1 MYHPCPFSVAPSTT
15 LNVSGWFAG
24 SAGGQGSG
32 SLMDDSSIAGA
43 DSGNDSV
50 DITIGW
56 LNSSDSRISIDD
68 SVNNSPDTFTGGLN
82 SSDSMISL
90 DVSGNDSTVGL
101 TTLADGSASTAVL
114 SATGHS
120 GKENGQNQT
129 KSELARTA
137 ERYSC

>member
-1 MYHPCPFSVAPSTT
+1 M
-15 LNVSGWFAG
+15 NVSGWFAG

-32 SLMDDSSIAGA
+32 SLMDNSSIAGA

-50 DITIGW
+50 DITIGG

-82 SSDSMISL
+82 SSDSRISL
-90 DVSGNDSTVGL
+90 DGL

-120 GKENGQNQT
+120 G
-129 KSELARTA
+129 
-137 ERYSC
+137 

>member
-1 MYHPCPFSVAPSTT
+1 M
-15 LNVSGWFAG
+15 NVSGWFAG

-56 LNSSDSRISIDD
+56 LNSSDSRISIDE

-90 DVSGNDSTVGL
+90 DVSGNDSTVTVGL

-114 SATGHS
+114 SATRHS
-120 GKENGQNQT
+120 G
-129 KSELARTA
+129 
-137 ERYSC
+137 